1 MTWEGGEG
9 EGKGEWE
16 EGEAQSEQ
24 REGGRQM
31 RDMLNKGWELARR
44 ISCMCTQKYSLA
56 K

>member
-1 MTWEGGEG
+1 MGRGER
-9 EGKGEWE
+9 KGEWE
-16 EGEAQSEQ
+16 EEEAQSEQ

-44 ISCMCTQKYSLA
+44 ITCMRTQKYSLA